1 MNAISRILDRL
12 SGRDPADIVAEEFYR
27 AMCASPS
34 HVALV
39 ERLQR
44 ASSVKRVALLERA
57 DDETRAAALAYLE
70 QPEATRER
78 DRKMEWLRAD
88 LQTRLPPIRHYFAT
102 HVADFIDTFGVG
114 IDPRLIAQ
122 GKPAL
127 QPFTLWPEQ
136 RRLVDWMMER
146 WQRGEMGVVVKSR
159 DCGVS
164 FISVMIL
171 VALCV
176 FRDRFSG
183 GIASATEA
191 KLHRLGDPDTI
202 LEKAIFFASQLP
214 PEFNGGFNKERDSG
228 SMKLNFPATGS
239 NITGE
244 AGDLAGRSGR
254 KSLYIMDEAAF
265 FQRPT
270 AIDGNLSSNTDCVIH
285 VSTVNGVGNP
295 FYEKA
300 HNPAIARFDLTWR
313 ADPRK
318 GQSWYDK
325 MSATLDPV
333 IVAQEID
340 ANFSASVEGVLIPGA
355 HVQAAIDLHK
365 FLGIEPSGVHLGALD
380 IGDTGDRSAFA
391 VRHGFY
397 LHHIESFK
405 GKDPFATAQRSFA
418 LSDEHRLAEF
428 LYDADG
434 MGASV
439 RGDARVLNEQRK
451 GAKRSEIRV
460 TAYRGSESPIEPDR
474 LVPRTDRM
482 NKDYFANRKAQS
494 WVHLQSLFRESNKAR
509 QGLPYD
515 KEGFISINGGI
526 KELSKLIAELS
537 QPTISETA
545 TGKML
550 VDKAPNGTASPN
562 LADAA
567 CICFA
572 PKTWSFAD
580 VPAGNWDRLFEIL

>member
-1 MNAISRILDRL
+1 MSRLIDKFT
-12 SGRDPADIVAEEFYR
+12 GRDPADVLAAEFYA
-27 AMCASPS
+27 AMCAQPA
-34 HVALV
+34 HVALADKLT
-39 ERLQR
+39 RASSTKRSALLQR
-44 ASSVKRVALLERA
+44 A
-57 DDETRAAALAYLE
+57 DDATRAAALDYLE
-70 QPEATRER
+70 QPEATRDR
-78 DRKMEWLRAD
+78 DRKMQWLRAD
-88 LQTRLPPIRHYFAT
+88 LETRLPPIRHYFAT
-102 HVADFIDTFGVG
+102 HTADFIDTFGVG
-114 IDPRLIAQ
+114 VDPRLIAQ

-127 QPFTLWPEQ
+127 QPFKLWPDQ
-136 RRLVDWMMER
+136 RRLVDWMFER

-176 FRDRFSG
+176 FRERFSG

-214 PEFNGGFNKERDSG
+214 PELNGGFNKDRDSG

-254 KSLYIMDEAAF
+254 KSLYIMDESAF
-265 FQRPT
+265 FTHPT

-300 HNPAIARFDLTWR
+300 HNPAIPRFDLTWR
-313 ADPRK
+313 SDPRK
-318 GQSWYDK
+318 NQAWYDK
-325 MSATLDPV
+325 KCAEFDPV
-333 IVAQEID
+333 IIAQEID
-340 ANFSASVEGVLIPGA
+340 CNFAASVEGVLIPGA

-365 FLGIEPSGVHLGALD
+365 FLEIEPSGVHLGALD
-380 IGDTGDRSAFA
+380 VGDTGDRSAFA
-391 VRHGFY
+391 HRHGFY
-397 LHHIESFK
+397 LDHVESFK
-405 GKDPFATAQRSFA
+405 SKDLFVTAQRAFT
-418 LSDEHRLAEF
+418 LCDERGLTEF

-434 MGASV
+434 MGAGI
-439 RGDARVLNEQRK
+439 RGDARVLNEQRMS
-451 GAKRSEIRV
+451 ASPKRAQLRV
-460 TAYRGSESPIEPDR
+460 TEYRGSEAPIEPER
-474 LVPRTDRM
+474 IVPRTNRT
-482 NKDYFANRKAQS
+482 NADYFANRKAQS
-494 WVHLQSLFRESNKAR
+494 WTHLQSLFREAYKAR

-515 KEGFISINGGI
+515 KEGFISINGKI

-550 VDKAPNGTASPN
+550 VDKAPNGTSSPN
-562 LADAA
+562 LADAV

-572 PKTWSFAD
+572 KKSWTWGDLPPGTFEQ
-580 VPAGNWDRLFEIL
+580 LFEIL